1 MLYGPVTIQSAEP
14 CRQTTISVITENLK
28 LIFFG
33 DAEMHTK
40 YESPW
45 HKLEYQ
51 GLVHGD
57 DTMMQ
62 HYDKQV

>member
-1 MLYGPVTIQSAEP
+1 M
-14 CRQTTISVITENLK
+14 ISIIREKSPTNVSGDTE
-28 LIFFG
+28 I
-33 DAEMHTK
+33 HTK
-40 YESPW
+40 YVSPW

-57 DTMMQ
+57 DTTMQ

>member
-1 MLYGPVTIQSAEP
+1 
-14 CRQTTISVITENLK
+14 
-28 LIFFG
+28 
-33 DAEMHTK
+33 MHTK